1 MYVLL
6 HCNQANLSVILD
18 DTGGMLDCKAVLMH
32 SSGQQ
37 FTGILK
43 MLSRELETIGI
54 DVHQSLNILLVV
66 LQLVVGELEGN
77 WNHQADMGLET
88 YVFFSFRPDV
98 FVRID
103 VLFQGIFNC

>member
-43 MLSRELETIGI
+43 MLSNKKIKEFMRFFR
-54 DVHQSLNILLVV
+54 NFNALL
-66 LQLVVGELEGN
+66 
-77 WNHQADMGLET
+77 
-88 YVFFSFRPDV
+88 
-98 FVRID
+98 I
-103 VLFQGIFNC
+103 